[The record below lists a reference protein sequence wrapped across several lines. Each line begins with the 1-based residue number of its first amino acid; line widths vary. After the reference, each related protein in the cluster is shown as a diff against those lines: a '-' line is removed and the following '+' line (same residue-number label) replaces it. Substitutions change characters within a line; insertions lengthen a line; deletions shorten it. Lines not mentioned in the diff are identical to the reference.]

1 MIVARIL
8 DEGQFTLDDDV
19 RAELEARDA
28 RLLAALE
35 ADDRDAYTAE
45 LTALLA
51 FVRSNGSELA
61 LEVITPSEFVLPNA
75 EMSLAGVRAFLA
87 DHPG

>member
-19 RAELEARDA
+19 RAELLSRDT

-35 ADDRDAYTAE
+35 ADDQDVYAAE
-45 LTALLA
+45 LEGLLE
-51 FVRSNGSELA
+51 FVRTNGSELA
-61 LEVITPSEFVLPNA
+61 LDVITPSEFVLPNSDMPLGA
-75 EMSLAGVRAFLA
+75 VRALLA
-87 DHPG
+87 DHPA

>member
-1 MIVARIL
+1 VIVARIL

-35 ADDRDAYTAE
+35 ADDRDAYAAE
-45 LTALLA
+45 LAGLLA
-51 FVRSNGSELA
+51 FVRSNGSQLA

-75 EMSLAGVRAFLA
+75 EMSLSGVRAFLA
-87 DHPG
+87 DHPA